1 MHLHY
6 IQLWSEL
13 LAPLVN
19 MNKEGCENKPALL
32 ILLIFYFKTK
42 NHKNLTFH
50 WPKTIENGGKSHY
63 EINVFL
69 KYTLD
74 TIIGTPRN
82 SYE

>member
-1 MHLHY
+1 MAEL
-6 IQLWSEL
+6 QSCSEL

-19 MNKEGCENKPALL
+19 MIKEGSENKLASL
-32 ILLIFYFKTK
+32 ILWYFICL

-50 WPKTIENGGKSHY
+50 WTETIENGEKARY
-63 EINVFL
+63 EINDFL
-69 KYTLD
+69 EYMLD